1 MRIFVAFILLFPLF
15 IVSCGKSKIQEGE
28 LTYSIE
34 YPNSGVSGFM
44 LAMLPDE
51 MSLIFKG
58 TKMMTTIKKG
68 KMFTTQIITDE
79 ADKSIEMRLILGKE
93 KLIYTILTPEDIK
106 KLQASQP
113 IYKIQPTGK
122 EDSLKGLWAKSYTV
136 QCESDSIEN
145 GDAWFTEDLAPTDAY
160 WFTSY
165 ASIKGVPLAY
175 DVERYDVFMRIEVS
189 AFKQREILE
198 KEFERDARLTLVP
211 FEEYEA
217 EAQALFD
224 LLMK

>member
-1 MRIFVAFILLFPLF
+1 MRIFAAFILLFPLL

-113 IYKIQPTGK
+113 
-122 EDSLKGLWAKSYTV
+122 V
-136 QCESDSIEN
+136 
-145 GDAWFTEDLAPTDAY
+145 
-160 WFTSY
+160 
-165 ASIKGVPLAY
+165 
-175 DVERYDVFMRIEVS
+175 
-189 AFKQREILE
+189 
-198 KEFERDARLTLVP
+198 
-211 FEEYEA
+211 
-217 EAQALFD
+217 
-224 LLMK
+224 